1 METKTAADLEAAAR
15 IELLIFNKT
24 LREPTHRLAG
34 SGSRMVAC
42 AITEPP
48 YRVSVEDLPD
58 LAANLCC
65 DVILAE

>member
-1 METKTAADLEAAAR
+1 METKNAADLGAAAR

-24 LREPTHRLAG
+24 LGEPTRGPAG
-34 SGSRMVAC
+34 SGSKMVAR
-42 AITEPP
+42 AITKPP
-48 YRVSVEDLPD
+48 NHVSTEDLFD